1 MPYQFDTFLNQ
12 WLVLTVPMIISE
24 KTIDGLLSHIPRR
37 ERYLIGAEYFLDQQR
52 LFCGGLF
59 DLRRGFDDS
68 SVDGKANALYRSA
81 NVVSPGEFYSSYCQL
96 LSAVLADSGQRRVDL
111 GMGRIVGSDLWGLEF
126 SRVSPRELGARE
138 EVWPPL
144 FSGQVVVSQVD
155 NLGNRTYA
163 LETSYDF
170 AGGKFTG
177 SIGIVLKFS
186 DKSLKREVARQPYAG
201 VGEWSNEGVG
211 LRNQKPAYPD

>member
-1 MPYQFDTFLNQ
+1 
-12 WLVLTVPMIISE
+12 MIISE
-24 KTIDGLLSHIPRR
+24 KTIDELLIYIPRG

-52 LFCGGLF
+52 LSCSGLF
-59 DLRRGFDDS
+59 DVKRGFDPS
-68 SVDGKANALYRSA
+68 SVEDRANPPYRSA
-81 NVVSPGEFYSSYCQL
+81 NVVSAGEFYSSYCQL

-111 GMGRIVGSDLWGLEF
+111 GMGRIVSSDLWGLEF
-126 SRVSPRELGARE
+126 SRVSPRELGARK

-144 FSGQVVVSQVD
+144 FSGQVIVSQVD
-155 NLGNRTYA
+155 DLGNGAYA

-177 SIGIVLKFS
+177 SMGIVLKFFN
-186 DKSLKREVARQPYAG
+186 KSLKREVARQPYAG
-201 VGEWSNEGVG
+201 VGEWSNGTVG